1 MADRVVVRKLKFDGT
16 VKSEWDADLVSGTG
30 GEWLVTLFDSERHA
44 IRDDVPRTAGPQFFV
59 LHYLNTVRPLSIQMP
74 FSSAGRR
81 DGDTK
86 CDAALPARWNGRVI
100 EFTDLDLDV
109 MVNPDGTYYVRD
121 VEDFEARSA
130 AIGYTEEARQAAWK
144 GVALALLLVKRK
156 RYPFDGS
163 AEALLGRV
171 LAAQGPV

>member
-1 MADRVVVRKLKFDGT
+1 MRNPVETRKLKFDGST
-16 VKSEWDADLVSGTG
+16 KPSWHGDLVDAV
-30 GEWLVTLFDSERHA
+30 EDRWLVVFFEA
-44 IRDDVPRTAGPQFFV
+44 PAYGIRGEAVAYALQF
-59 LHYLNTVRPLSIQMP
+59 YGMRQPLSILVC
-74 FSSAGRR
+74 FDGAGNVMEWQ
-81 DGDTK
+81 
-86 CDAALPARWNGRVI
+86 CDAGLPARISGRVI

-156 RYPFDGS
+156 RYPFDES